1 METFLTGG
9 SSGLFC
15 SGVRWEGVGF
25 HVLPFRPSGGPGQR
39 GARPPARGRGAG
51 GVCKKPR
58 YHGRCDKW
66 QRFAKSSEG
75 CGRPPGAT
83 DLPGRDPHPSF
94 GGSALESL
102 IAPAKGIFI
111 LFYILCLMSCKAQRY
126 LTRGQLGSGGRVPTR
141 APGAPGATFALPWR
155 GPCRGCRGGRAGEPP
170 GCRTGRRPWRGE
182 LLFSVEGNWFG
193 AKRGFKP
200 LYGRIKSLCPGFH
213 SRCLRFPFR
222 FDFFL
227 HLFGPLSP
235 LRGACQALSLLWVVP
250 AAGLRG
256 GAGAAA
262 PCRSLGRA
270 MRCLRGAPS
279 LAPPLS
285 CLAFS
290 RLPY

>member
-15 SGVRWEGVGF
+15 SGVRWEAVGF
-25 HVLPFRPSGGPGQR
+25 HVLPFHPSGGPGQR
-39 GARPPARGRGAG
+39 GARPPARGPGTG

-75 CGRPPGAT
+75 CGRPPGAA

-94 GGSALESL
+94 GDSALQSL

-155 GPCRGCRGGRAGEPP
+155 GRATGAGAGEPGSRPGAVRRGGRGGENCSSLWK
-170 GCRTGRRPWRGE
+170 GTGSVLKGDLNLCTEGSRAFALGFV
-182 LLFSVEGNWFG
+182 LAAFTFHFGLTFFSSF
-193 AKRGFKP
+193 
-200 LYGRIKSLCPGFH
+200 LGR
-213 SRCLRFPFR
+213 
-222 FDFFL
+222 
-227 HLFGPLSP
+227 
-235 LRGACQALSLLWVVP
+235 SLLPV
-250 AAGLRG
+250 
-256 GAGAAA
+256 
-262 PCRSLGRA
+262 GRA
-270 MRCLRGAPS
+270 KP
-279 LAPPLS
+279 
-285 CLAFS
+285 
-290 RLPY
+290 